1 MRPIVALLLAIGIIA
16 IVVAYATIFSIVLN

>member
-1 MRPIVALLLAIGIIA
+1 MRPIVALSLAIGIIA